1 MGKTIVVADDEPDIL
16 KCVTF
21 RLSKRG
27 YEVLACGDGLSALE
41 LVKNRKPDLVIL
53 DVKMPLLNGT
63 EACKRIKQDAALQA
77 IPVIL
82 ITANSW
88 ERMPEKLRE
97 VQADDCLLKPFDP
110 GELLERVDRCMGVD
124 QG

>member
-27 YEVLACGDGLSALE
+27 YEVLACGDRLSAPE

-53 DVKMPLLNGT
+53 DVKMPVLNGT
-63 EACKRIKQDAALQA
+63 EACKRKCRPTIAYSSRL
-77 IPVIL
+77 IPVSYSKES
-82 ITANSW
+82 TAVW
-88 ERMPEKLRE
+88 
-97 VQADDCLLKPFDP
+97 A
-110 GELLERVDRCMGVD
+110 
-124 QG
+124 